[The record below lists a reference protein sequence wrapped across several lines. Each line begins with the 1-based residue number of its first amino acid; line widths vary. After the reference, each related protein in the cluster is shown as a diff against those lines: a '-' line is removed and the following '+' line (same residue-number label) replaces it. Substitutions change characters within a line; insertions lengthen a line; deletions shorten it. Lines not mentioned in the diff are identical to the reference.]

1 MALTCTLDDLLRLM
15 PEKEASDLHVR
26 AGEPPIFRIH
36 GDLTRLTEFPVLT
49 PDDAQA
55 LMYPIMN
62 EAHRQRYEEVWEMDM
77 AYEIEGVARY
87 RVNCFRQRN
96 ALGAVLRMIPIEI
109 KTIDDLG
116 LPQTLKQL
124 ALLPRGLVLVTGP
137 TGSGKSTTL
146 AAMVDHINER
156 VACHIVTIE
165 DPIEFLHSDKVSS
178 LNQREVGSDTHSFS
192 DALKRV
198 VRADPDVILVGE
210 MRDLETIH
218 LAITAA
224 ETGHLVFATL
234 HTTDAMQTV
243 DRAVDVFPPEMQQQI
258 RMQLSVTLQGV
269 VCQQLLHRRGGGRVP
284 SFEIMVGSPAIA
296 ALIRE
301 GKTHM
306 LYNMIQ
312 SSAEMGM
319 IALDQY
325 LVNLVRAGYV
335 EYEEALS
342 KSSNPKE
349 FATRM
354 GQKFDLAAPAREQP
368 APTGEAAP
376 EAAAAPPPAQAQPA
390 YAQAVPTPAQYAQPA
405 PQQYA
410 QPAQPAQLAYAQ
422 PAPAQYAQPA
432 PPAQH
437 AQPAPQAYPAAAQ
450 PQAPGYPPPPPAPQ
464 PGGAA
469 PTQEG
474 APPPPPPAS

>member
-1 MALTCTLDDLLRLM
+1 MALNFTLDDLLRLM
-15 PEKEASDLHVR
+15 PGKEASDLHVR
-26 AGEPPIFRIH
+26 AGEPPVLRIH
-36 GDLTRLTEFPVLT
+36 GDLTRLTEYPVMS
-49 PDDAQA
+49 PDDCKD
-55 LMYPIMN
+55 LMYPIMD

-77 AYEIEGVARY
+77 AYELEGVARF
-87 RVNCFRQRN
+87 RVNCFRQRG
-96 ALGAVLRMIPIEI
+96 ALGAVLRLIPIEVQ
-109 KTIDDLG
+109 TIDQLG
-116 LPQTLKQL
+116 LPQVLKNI

-146 AAMVDHINER
+146 AAMVDLINEN
-156 VACHIVTIE
+156 VACHMVTIE
-165 DPIEFLHSDKVSS
+165 DPIEFLHRDKNSS
-178 LNQREVGSDTHSFS
+178 INQREVGADTHSFA

-243 DRAVDVFPPEMQQQI
+243 DRAVDVFPPQMQQQI
-258 RMQLSVTLQGV
+258 RMQLSVVLQGV
-269 VCQQLLHRRGGGRVP
+269 VCQQLLHRRGGGRIP
-284 SFEIMVGSPAIA
+284 SFEIMVGTPAIH

-306 LYNMIQ
+306 IYNVIQ
-312 SSAEMGM
+312 SSADMGM

-325 LVNLVRAGYV
+325 LVNLVRSGYV

-354 GQKFDLAAPAREQP
+354 GQRFDPAAVSAQAPAAAEGEPLVAEGAPVAAQAAPGAE
-368 APTGEAAP
+368 G
-376 EAAAAPPPAQAQPA
+376 APPPVADAQ
-390 YAQAVPTPAQYAQPA
+390 QY
-405 PQQYA
+405 PQQQYPQQTQQQYGQTA
-410 QPAQPAQLAYAQ
+410 QQ
-422 PAPAQYAQPA
+422 
-432 PPAQH
+432 
-437 AQPAPQAYPAAAQ
+437 
-450 PQAPGYPPPPPAPQ
+450 GYPQ
-464 PGGAA
+464 
-469 PTQEG
+469 QEG
-474 APPPPPPAS
+474 APPPPRS